1 MEQKYAI
8 SVRTLSKVFIT
19 ISVHHSFILK
29 TIKSACPFNLTDL
42 TIPIAIKIVQ
52 NLAQTRNLRAMSNM

>member
-1 MEQKYAI
+1 MERKYAI
-8 SVRTLSKVFIT
+8 SARTLSKVFIT
-19 ISVHHSFILK
+19 ILGHHNFILK